1 MLRNPELRRALLLG
15 GLVTLLASAAAA
27 LLSGW
32 RAACVTLALGVV
44 LLGLYSVELCR
55 RYRAMARLAADIDA
69 VLHGSGDIHLAD
81 YGEGEVSLLRS
92 EVRKMTLRLR
102 EQSAQL
108 EKEKLQLADA
118 MADISHQMRTPL
130 TAVNLLLTSLAGHVD
145 EESRGDVR
153 ALRRQVA
160 RMDWLVESLLKLAKL
175 DAGTARFCPETIPLS
190 ALLARA
196 AEPFAI
202 GMELRGQQL
211 QVEASGNVRCDP
223 AWTAEALGNILKNCS
238 EHMQEG
244 TITVRAEENAVA
256 SVVVIRDTG
265 GGIAP
270 QDLPHLFERYY
281 KGENA
286 PEQSVGIG
294 LALSR
299 SIAAAQ
305 NGTLT
310 AAKEEAE
317 GTVGSGREIVS
328 IAASKHSN
336 ALIVTAPQDIM
347 QSLQSVIEQLDIRRA
362 QVHVE
367 ALIVE
372 VAEGSNI
379 NFGVQWASKDAG
391 LMQFANGTQIPIG
404 TLGAAISQAKPQKG
418 STVISENGAT
428 TINPDTNGDLSTL
441 AQLLSGF
448 SGTAVG
454 VVKGDWMAL
463 VQAVKNDSSSNVLS
477 TPSITTLDNQ
487 EAFFMVGQDVP
498 VLTGSTVGS
507 NNSNPFNTV
516 ERKKVGIMLKVTPQ
530 INEGNAVQMV
540 IEQEVS
546 KVEGQTSLD
555 VVFGERKL
563 KTTVLANDGELIVL
577 GGLMDD
583 QAGESVAKVPLL
595 GDIPLIGNLFKS
607 TADKKE
613 KRNLMVF
620 IRPTILRDGMAA
632 DGVSQRKYNYMRAEQ
647 IYRDEQGLS
656 LMPHTVQPVLP
667 AQNQA
672 LPPEVRAF
680 LNAGRTR

>member
-1 MLRNPELRRALLLG
+1 MLRARREDDRQKKITGIKKKKYLLSLI
-15 GLVTLLASAAAA
+15 LMAA
-27 LLSGW
+27 L
-32 RAACVTLALGVV
+32 
-44 LLGLYSVELCR
+44 
-55 RYRAMARLAADIDA
+55 
-69 VLHGSGDIHLAD
+69 
-81 YGEGEVSLLRS
+81 
-92 EVRKMTLRLR
+92 
-102 EQSAQL
+102 
-108 EKEKLQLADA
+108 
-118 MADISHQMRTPL
+118 
-130 TAVNLLLTSLAGHVD
+130 
-145 EESRGDVR
+145 
-153 ALRRQVA
+153 
-160 RMDWLVESLLKLAKL
+160 
-175 DAGTARFCPETIPLS
+175 
-190 ALLARA
+190 
-196 AEPFAI
+196 
-202 GMELRGQQL
+202 
-211 QVEASGNVRCDP
+211 
-223 AWTAEALGNILKNCS
+223 CS
-238 EHMQEG
+238 PSS
-244 TITVRAEENAVA
+244 RAEENTFTASFKDTDLKSFIETVGANLNKTIVMGPDVQGKVSIRTITPLNERQYYQLFLNLLEAQGYAVVPVENNVLKVVKSGAAKTEPLPLTGEGHENYVGDEMVTRIVPVRNVSVRELAPVLQQMTDLDGAGSIVNYEPSNVIMLTGRA
-256 SVVVIRDTG
+256 SVVKRLTEVIQRIDREGNRTEEVIPLGNASASEIARVLESLTRNSSENQPATLKSQIVADERTNSVIVSADPATRDKIRRLIRRLDSEMERSG
-265 GGIAP
+265 NSQVFYLKYSKAE
-270 QDLPHLFERYY
+270 DLVDVL
-281 KGENA
+281 K
-286 PEQSVGIG
+286 QVS
-294 LALSR
+294 
-299 SIAAAQ
+299 
-305 NGTLT
+305 GTLT
-310 AAKEEAE
+310 SAKEEAE
-317 GTVGSGREIVS
+317 GTTGSRRDVVS

-367 ALIVE
+367 ALIAE

-379 NFGVQWASKDAG
+379 NFGVQWMSKDTG
-391 LMQFANGTQIPIG
+391 FMQFANGTQIPIG
-404 TLGAAISQAKPQKG
+404 SLSMAVSQAKPQKG

-428 TINPDTNGDLSTL
+428 TINPDTEGDLSRL
-441 AQLLSGF
+441 SQLLSGF

-454 VVKGDWMAL
+454 VVKGDWAAL
-463 VQAVKNDSSSNVLS
+463 VQAVKNDSGTNVLS
-477 TPSITTLDNQ
+477 MPSITTLDNQ

-498 VLTGSTVGS
+498 VLTGSAVGE

-656 LMPHTVQPVLP
+656 LMPHTAQPVLP

>member
-1 MLRNPELRRALLLG
+1 MQ
-15 GLVTLLASAAAA
+15 
-27 LLSGW
+27 
-32 RAACVTLALGVV
+32 
-44 LLGLYSVELCR
+44 
-55 RYRAMARLAADIDA
+55 
-69 VLHGSGDIHLAD
+69 
-81 YGEGEVSLLRS
+81 
-92 EVRKMTLRLR
+92 K
-102 EQSAQL
+102 
-108 EKEKLQLADA
+108 
-118 MADISHQMRTPL
+118 
-130 TAVNLLLTSLAGHVD
+130 
-145 EESRGDVR
+145 
-153 ALRRQVA
+153 QV
-160 RMDWLVESLLKLAKL
+160 
-175 DAGTARFCPETIPLS
+175 
-190 ALLARA
+190 
-196 AEPFAI
+196 
-202 GMELRGQQL
+202 
-211 QVEASGNVRCDP
+211 
-223 AWTAEALGNILKNCS
+223 
-238 EHMQEG
+238 
-244 TITVRAEENAVA
+244 
-256 SVVVIRDTG
+256 
-265 GGIAP
+265 
-270 QDLPHLFERYY
+270 
-281 KGENA
+281 
-286 PEQSVGIG
+286 
-294 LALSR
+294 
-299 SIAAAQ
+299 
-305 NGTLT
+305 
-310 AAKEEAE
+310 
-317 GTVGSGREIVS
+317 
-328 IAASKHSN
+328 
-336 ALIVTAPQDIM
+336 
-347 QSLQSVIEQLDIRRA
+347 
-362 QVHVE
+362 
-367 ALIVE
+367 
-372 VAEGSNI
+372 
-379 NFGVQWASKDAG
+379 
-391 LMQFANGTQIPIG
+391 
-404 TLGAAISQAKPQKG
+404 
-418 STVISENGAT
+418 
-428 TINPDTNGDLSTL
+428 STL

-656 LMPHTVQPVLP
+656 LMPHTAQPVLP
-667 AQNQA
+667 AQNQT